1 MGRHSNGEKHSDL
14 SHRPSVVLVPRK
26 SSYRAAML
34 LCDLGETRKPG
45 TLPLF
50 LYRIVSRADREGRR
64 VANGIYF
71 YRLDTPDYRNV
82 KKAVLMS

>member
-1 MGRHSNGEKHSDL
+1 
-14 SHRPSVVLVPRK
+14 
-26 SSYRAAML
+26 
-34 LCDLGETRKPG
+34 
-45 TLPLF
+45 
-50 LYRIVSRADREGRR
+50 VSRADREGRR

>member
-1 MGRHSNGEKHSDL
+1 
-14 SHRPSVVLVPRK
+14 
-26 SSYRAAML
+26 ML

-71 YRLDTPDYRNV
+71 YRLDTPDYRNFTTRLSLSGPPARRT
-82 KKAVLMS
+82 KYTPAARRLTSFAPE

>member
-1 MGRHSNGEKHSDL
+1 MGVRSGL
-14 SHRPSVVLVPRK
+14 VLGQAP
-26 SSYRAAML
+26 
-34 LCDLGETRKPG
+34 
-45 TLPLF
+45 LPLF
-50 LYRIVSRADREGRR
+50 LAVIVSRADREGRR